1 MASFTGSL
9 RNTYR
14 AALLPKITRTPV
26 QCTCG
31 AVYRRSFAMSP
42 SSAASTSASQAP
54 AQDKLIAA
62 ASTVLEQA
70 KVANDGGIATTKR
83 ERELDGLRRALA
95 DVEDGQELISTLQE
109 LAEAESDEE
118 LRELALGDLPEAT
131 ATLASL
137 RSTLLHTLLP
147 PTPTSS
153 LSAILEIKSGVG
165 GSESSLFAAELVRMY
180 TRWAV
185 RKGWKA
191 SLVEVVGLGGVG
203 QGTGDAYREAILEV
217 TGEGAFGMLRREAGV
232 HRVQRVPAT
241 ESQGRLHTSTVGII
255 VSRLAVLCSWDC
267 ALNHASTAR
276 LSNQVL
282 PSDTGSSAPIDD
294 DLFDQKDVKVEVMR
308 SRGAG
313 GQHVNK
319 TESAIRLT
327 HQPTGISV
335 SMQDSRSQH
344 ENRTKAYKVL
354 RARLMDRKLQLEQ
367 EARRSARRHQVR
379 GADRS
384 EKIRTYN
391 FPQDR
396 LTDHRIPLTIS
407 GLADAM
413 EGGEM
418 LDMVARELQIRE
430 EEDSIED
437 ILAGVD

>member
-1 MASFTGSL
+1 MASFTASL
-9 RNTYR
+9 RSTYR
-14 AALLPKITRTPV
+14 VKLLPTVARTPL

-31 AVYRRSFAMSP
+31 AVYRRSFATSSSP
-42 SSAASTSASQAP
+42 AASTSTSQAP
-54 AQDKLIAA
+54 AQDKLITATR
-62 ASTVLEQA
+62 TVLDQA
-70 KVANDGGIATTKR
+70 KATNDGGIAAAKR

-95 DVEDGQELISTLQE
+95 DVEDGQALISTLQE
-109 LAEAESDEE
+109 LADAEPDEE

-137 RSTLLHTLLP
+137 RSTLLNTLLP
-147 PTPTSS
+147 PTPTAS
-153 LSAILEIKSGVG
+153 LSAILEVKSGVG

-180 TRWAV
+180 TRLAV

-191 SLVEVVGLGGVG
+191 SLVEVVGLGSVG

-255 VSRLAVLCSWDC
+255 V
-267 ALNHASTAR
+267 
-276 LSNQVL
+276 L
-282 PSDTGSSAPIDD
+282 PSETGNSAPIDD

-354 RARLMDRKLQLEQ
+354 RARLMDRKLQIEQ
-367 EARRSARRHQVR
+367 EARRSVRRNQVR

-413 EGGEM
+413 EGGET

-430 EEDSIED
+430 EEDGIED